1 MFQDELALII
11 ARAVSRPAFQGPH
24 ELAPEIDGG
33 KMNPPHTCDRFQ
45 RPTAAALRTEGS
57 GFLIAGFTGRG
68 ELGRGLNRS
77 TVSFHR
83 VFVRW
88 GRGEGATGVKGRD
101 EGGGEFGLDLS
112 FSFSR
117 EKVYMCC

>member
-1 MFQDELALII
+1 
-11 ARAVSRPAFQGPH
+11 
-24 ELAPEIDGG
+24 
-33 KMNPPHTCDRFQ
+33 MNPPHTCDRFQ
-45 RPTAAALRTEGS
+45 RPTAASLRTEGS
-57 GFLIAGFTGRG
+57 GFLITGFTGRG

-101 EGGGEFGLDLS
+101 EGGGSLDSTCHFL
-112 FSFSR
+112 FPVRRFTCAVNG
-117 EKVYMCC
+117 EL